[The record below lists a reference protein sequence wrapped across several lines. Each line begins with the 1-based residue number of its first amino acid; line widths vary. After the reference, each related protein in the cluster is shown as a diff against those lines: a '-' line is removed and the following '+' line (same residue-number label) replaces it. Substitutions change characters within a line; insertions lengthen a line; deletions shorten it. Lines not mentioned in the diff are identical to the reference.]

1 MRKLGNF
8 IMLILRKLI
17 VLLAVASI
25 LSACDTSPKVQKI
38 SGFAQG
44 TTYNVSYIPTDST
57 PDQKALTDEIT
68 QELDKIDVVF
78 SNYRADS
85 VIEKFNE
92 NKTDYPQKVDAE
104 LIALIEKA
112 RSVYQASNGCYDLT
126 VKPLFDL
133 WGFKRDV
140 FSPPTD
146 DALAVTMSTIGMN
159 YLYKVD
165 DYQLR
170 KAFPQLRVDVSSIG
184 QGYTVGRIADLLESY
199 KVDNYLV
206 EIGGELK
213 TKGSKP
219 NNEPWKIALEKPLP
233 NERKIHKIVT
243 FTSGKPL
250 SLMTS
255 GTYRHYFDSEG
266 KRYSHILDA
275 RTGKPV
281 EHDTVSVALLHQD
294 PSLADA
300 WSTALLCLGSQE
312 GLKIANQQNL
322 AVLFIDQ
329 KNNQLIETPSDAF
342 TQLKD
347 VQISDAKE

>member
-1 MRKLGNF
+1 MSIPSKFAL
-8 IMLILRKLI
+8 LV
-17 VLLAVASI
+17 VLASV
-25 LSACDTSPKVQKI
+25 LSACDKSPKVQKI

-44 TTYNVSYIPTDST
+44 TTYNVSYISEQNL
-57 PDQKALTDEIT
+57 DQQQLTEEIN
-68 QELDKIDVVF
+68 QKLEQIDLVF
-78 SNYRADS
+78 SNYRDDS

-92 NKTDYPQKVDAE
+92 NKTDYPQTVDPE
-104 LIALIEKA
+104 LVALIEKA
-112 RSVYQASNGCYDLT
+112 RTVYQASNGCYDLT
-126 VKPLFDL
+126 IKPLFDL

-165 DYQLR
+165 NNQLR

-184 QGYTVGRIADLLESY
+184 QGYTVGVIADLLESH
-199 KVDNYLV
+199 KIEHYLV

-219 NNEPWKIALEKPLP
+219 NSEPWKIALEKPLP
-233 NERKIHKIVT
+233 NERKIHKILT

-250 SLMTS
+250 SMMTS
-255 GTYRHYFDSEG
+255 GTYRHYFDKEG

-275 RTGKPV
+275 RTGKPI
-281 EHDTVSVALLHQD
+281 EHNTVSVALLHQD

-329 KNNQLIETPSDAF
+329 KNNQLTEIPSDAF
-342 TQLKD
+342 NQLQD
-347 VQISDAKE
+347 VQISDVKE

>member
-1 MRKLGNF
+1 MSIPNKF
-8 IMLILRKLI
+8 ILLV
-17 VLLAVASI
+17 VLASV
-25 LSACDTSPKVQKI
+25 LSACDKSPKVQKI

-44 TTYNVSYIPTDST
+44 TTYNVSYITTDAT
-57 PDQKALTDEIT
+57 PDQKALTDEIN

-78 SNYRADS
+78 SNYRDDS

-92 NKTDYPQKVDAE
+92 NKTDYPQTVDPE
-104 LIALIEKA
+104 LVALIEKA
-112 RSVYQASNGCYDLT
+112 RTVYQASNGCYDLT

-146 DALAVTMSTIGMN
+146 DALAVTLSTIGMN
-159 YLYKVD
+159 YLYKID
-165 DYQLR
+165 DHQLR
-170 KAFPQLRVDVSSIG
+170 KGFPQMRVDVSSIG
-184 QGYTVGRIADLLESY
+184 QGYAVGRIANLLESHEIE
-199 KVDNYLV
+199 NYLV

-213 TKGSKP
+213 TKGAKP

-255 GTYRHYFDSEG
+255 GTYRHYFDKDG
-266 KRYSHILDA
+266 KRYSHVLDA

-281 EHDTVSVALLHQD
+281 EHDTVSVALIHPD
-294 PSLADA
+294 PSTADA

-342 TQLKD
+342 SQLQD